1 MCKALNQT
9 MRIVVLVITSALTL
23 SACTTTAIPIKPQID
38 ASLRVVG
45 EPLPKLKD
53 DATLADVLQ
62 NRIESD
68 RVHNDLMA
76 RFRAVLKAVWV
87 EPIE

>member
-1 MCKALNQT
+1 MLE
-9 MRIVVLVITSALTL
+9 
-23 SACTTTAIPIKPQID
+23 PQLD
-38 ASLRVVG
+38 ASVRVVG

-68 RVHNDLMA
+68 RVHNDLIA
-76 RFRAVLKAVWV
+76 RFRAALRAVGV